1 MTKEKK
7 ETEDEELQRFME
19 AEALCRTVIPF
30 HWWKSKA
37 EAFPRLAAVAKKVLC
52 VQGSSAPA
60 ERALSASGLIVSQQR
75 ASLTPAYAEAI
86 LFLHKNTAFLRGID
100 LAQEEPNEKG

>member
-7 ETEDEELQRFME
+7 ETEDEELQRFMD
-19 AEALCRTVIPF
+19 AEPLSCTGNPL
-30 HWWKSKA
+30 HWWKLKA

-60 ERALSASGLIVSQQR
+60 ECAFSASGLIVSQQ
-75 ASLTPAYAEAI
+75 
-86 LFLHKNTAFLRGID
+86 
-100 LAQEEPNEKG
+100 